1 MIKTFTLSLAGLG
14 TAILFGLAPVGAAQ
28 AQMQTMAAPASAH
41 GDWTLRQR
49 EDWLTGQLEKA
60 KADGSLS
67 KASFNR
73 ARLEMRNLQNEE
85 SRMRHD
91 AHGQLTEGQ
100 TADLDTRLD
109 AMAAKI
115 DWANASLHTH
125 PW

>member
-1 MIKTFTLSLAGLG
+1 MKTHTLSLAGIG
-14 TAILFGLAPVGAAQ
+14 AVILLGLAPVGAAN
-28 AQMQTMAAPASAH
+28 AQPASVTATAATH

-91 AHGQLTEGQ
+91 AHGQLTASQ
-100 TADLDTRLD
+100 AADLEARLD
-109 AMAAKI
+109 TMAAKI
-115 DWANASLHTH
+115 DWANVSAHTH

>member
-1 MIKTFTLSLAGLG
+1 MMKTTSVMLAGLG
-14 TAILFGLAPVGAAQ
+14 AAVLFGLAPAGAAQ
-28 AQMQTMAAPASAH
+28 AQMQTTAAPASAH

-91 AHGQLTEGQ
+91 AHGQLTDGQ
-100 TADLDTRLD
+100 TADLDARLD
-109 AMAAKI
+109 TMAAKI
-115 DWANASLHTH
+115 DWANAGAHTH